1 MSLKAQ
7 IENDL
12 KAALLERRRF
22 DADILRGL
30 KAVILNEEVAQG
42 RRDEGLDDE
51 SIQKLIA
58 KEVKKRVESAE
69 LYDKADRKELADNE
83 RAEIKVIEL
92 YLPEQASDDE
102 IKAAIKDSIEQLGV
116 TSAADMGRVIGAVKS
131 KLGNSAD
138 GGLIARLVKEA
149 LS

>member
-102 IKAAIKDSIEQLGV
+102 IKAAIKDAIEQLGV
-116 TSAADMGRVIGAVKS
+116 TSAADMGRLIGAVKS